1 MFLREPCNSDTI
13 DVRSRA
19 RGLFG
24 VGRCSMVDRPVGN
37 PTSKELTVG
46 RFKVSRY
53 LAWRQREGS
62 AIVPRCGGFP
72 LSLTRTAGSV
82 RSLAVGVKLLWRSRI
97 LHQSVQFTTNASAF
111 GCYLFASLFPEHHHK
126 SNEFEGSEQSVVI
139 LPIDNDV
146 IIRRKKLLT
155 DTGGGSLGSAPYV

>member
-1 MFLREPCNSDTI
+1 MFLREFCKSDTI

-72 LSLTRTAGSV
+72 LSLTRTAGRV
-82 RSLAVGVKLLWRSRI
+82 RSFAVGVKLFLRGRVFDPFVS
-97 LHQSVQFTTNASAF
+97 FTTH
-111 GCYLFASLFPEHHHK
+111 G
-126 SNEFEGSEQSVVI
+126 
-139 LPIDNDV
+139 
-146 IIRRKKLLT
+146 
-155 DTGGGSLGSAPYV
+155 